1 MRSKRIVITGVGV
14 VSSVGTGKSDYWKAL
29 KEGRSGIKPISLF
42 NTDPYQVKSAAEA
55 SSFDPKTYFSKREL
69 LTLDRA
75 TALLLVS
82 SRSAIEDAGLTIT
95 DQNTKETGVVVGT
108 TFGSLQSLSE
118 FDKESV
124 MKGPQLVN
132 PSRFPNTVAN
142 LPASQ
147 VSIYFKIKGF
157 NTTISTGMCAG
168 LNAIDYAIKAIEFHN
183 RKIVLVGV
191 VEEMCEQT
199 FLGFRSLSMLAGM
212 NNGSPCV
219 SCPFDLRRNGIVL
232 GEGAGVLIFEDLE
245 SAQDRGAGIY
255 AEVLSA
261 ASNFDPYRL
270 HRYNPKAT
278 GMAEVMRL
286 AIKKAELDPGKID
299 YICANANSTPEAD
312 LIECKAIAEVF
323 GPHAEK
329 IPVSSI
335 KSMIGETY
343 SAAGGMA
350 AVAAVGVLQNNFVPP
365 TINHELTDPRI
376 NLNLVVNKAQEM
388 RINTIMI
395 NAFGQNGANS
405 SVIIRRYASF

>member
-1 MRSKRIVITGVGV
+1 MCNKRVVITGVGV
-14 VSSVGTGKSDYWKAL
+14 VSSIAIGKTGYWKAL
-29 KEGRSGIKPISLF
+29 REGQSGIKPITLF
-42 NTDPYQVKSAAEA
+42 NSDPYQIKLAGEA
-55 SSFDPKTYFSKREL
+55 SVFDPKTYFSKREL

-75 TALLLVS
+75 TSLLLVS
-82 SRSAIEDAGLTIT
+82 SKSAIEDAGLTIT
-95 DQNTKETGVVVGT
+95 EHNTKEIGVVVGT
-108 TFGSLQSLSE
+108 AFGSLQSLSE

-124 MKGPQLVN
+124 IKGPQLVN

-168 LNAIDYAIKAIEFHN
+168 LDAIDYAIKAIESHN

-199 FLGFRSLSMLAGM
+199 FLGFRSLNMLAGM
-212 NNGSPCV
+212 NNGSVCL
-219 SCPFDLRRNGIVL
+219 SCPFDLRRNGIVF
-232 GEGAGVLIFEDLE
+232 GEGSGVLIFEDLE
-245 SAQDRGAGIY
+245 SARDRGADIY

-270 HRYNPKAT
+270 HRYNPKAV
-278 GMAEVMRL
+278 GMVEAMRL
-286 AIKKAELDPGKID
+286 AIKKAELNPEDID
-299 YICANANSTPEAD
+299 YICANANSTPAAD
-312 LIECKAIAEVF
+312 LIECKAIREVF
-323 GPHAEK
+323 GLHADK
-329 IPVSSI
+329 IMVSSI

-350 AVAAVGVLQNNFVPP
+350 AIASLGVLQNNFVPP
-365 TINHELTDPRI
+365 TINHESRDPRI

-388 RINTIMI
+388 KIDTIMI
-395 NAFGQNGANS
+395 NAFGQNGASS
-405 SVIIRRYASF
+405 SVIIRRYRD